1 MILRKV
7 KTFLHNAYS
16 KHLLATNIVAS
27 GGLLLFGDV
36 IQQQIELYR
45 GLHLTGRS
53 MNYKQRIRCWCWS
66 GSYDW
71 NRSGRM
77 LLMGLFHGAPRHF
90 FYVYLERLIP
100 GKTIGSAAKKVFFD
114 QTVLSVFIDS
124 TFLYGISLMEGRTP
138 TEAWHDL
145 QSKFMHVY
153 ICDWLLWP
161 PFQMLNF
168 TLVPFRFRVLFV
180 NMMNLLWNTILS
192 YFQHQYQSQ

>member
-7 KTFLHNAYS
+7 KEILHNAYS

-45 GLHLTGRS
+45 GLHLTG
-53 MNYKQRIRCWCWS
+53 
-66 GSYDW
+66 SYDW

-77 LLMGLFHGAPRHF
+77 LLMGLFHGAPRHY
-90 FYVYLERLIP
+90 FYVYLERVIP
-100 GKTIGSAAKKVFFD
+100 GKTVGSAAKKVFFD
-114 QTVLSVFIDS
+114 QTVLSVFIDT

-192 YFQHQYQSQ
+192 YFQHQYQS